1 MQLKENKQR
10 VNIMLDEDQREFLA
24 QLAEERRSSMS
35 EILREII
42 DDVRKKK
49 HAHKL
54 AKAAEALLE
63 DYRQDEEL
71 TAFSVLDD
79 EDFA

>member
-49 HAHKL
+49 QAHKL
-54 AKAAEALLE
+54 AKASEALLE
-63 DYRQDEEL
+63 DYRQDGEL
-71 TAFSVLDD
+71 TAFSVLDG
-79 EDFA
+79 ENFA

>member
-49 HAHKL
+49 QAHKL
-54 AKAAEALLE
+54 AKAAEELLE
-63 DYRQDEEL
+63 DYRQDGEL
-71 TAFSVLDD
+71 TAFSVLDG